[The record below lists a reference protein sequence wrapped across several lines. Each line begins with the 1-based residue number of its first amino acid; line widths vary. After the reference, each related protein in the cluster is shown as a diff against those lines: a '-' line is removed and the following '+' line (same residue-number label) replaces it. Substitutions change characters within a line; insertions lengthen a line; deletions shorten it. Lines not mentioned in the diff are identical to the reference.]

1 MNKITTVQDIGHL
14 VREERKR
21 QGVTQDDLAGLANVS
36 THFVINLER
45 GKPETATAK
54 TAGLDL
60 VLVLQIVSALGL
72 DLSLSRRS
80 VRKLPLP

>member
-1 MNKITTVQDIGHL
+1 MNVNIG
-14 VREERKR
+14 
-21 QGVTQDDLAGLANVS
+21 
-36 THFVINLER
+36 
-45 GKPETATAK
+45 ATAK